1 MTPSMGAS
9 HPPSPASLL
18 VHGYNSYDGQHGGNA
33 WSQQHKFLF
42 NKTDSYTVSNSDQ
55 QCASRGPDLLPCGR

>member
-1 MTPSMGAS
+1 MTPSMGSS

-33 WSQQHKFLF
+33 WSQQHKFPF
-42 NKTDSYTVSNSDQ
+42 NKTDSYTVSNSD
-55 QCASRGPDLLPCGR
+55 